1 MASWHGSR
9 ELLFPILQQ
18 LIELAKPKGCMTL
31 DGIGSHDSDDLA
43 KLSMTVSLVATKAL
57 AQVAKALQW
66 LQCILN

>member
-1 MASWHGSR
+1 
-9 ELLFPILQQ
+9 
-18 LIELAKPKGCMTL
+18 MTL

-43 KLSMTVSLVATKAL
+43 KLSMTVSLVATKGL